1 MTRFLA
7 DEDVYA
13 ITVRWLRAAGHDALF
28 VCETAHRGVTD
39 DRIWDWA
46 QQEGRVLITRDKG
59 FGRRFVASPPPRLG
73 IILIRG
79 EFQEMPAV
87 HMTLADALAAVPADV
102 LASALLV
109 VQAGRYRLR
118 RS

>member
-1 MTRFLA
+1 VTRFLA

-13 ITVRWLRAAGHDALF
+13 ITVRWLRAAGHDVLY
-28 VCETAHRGVTD
+28 VCETPQRGISD
-39 DRIWDWA
+39 DRVWDWA
-46 QQEGRVLITRDKG
+46 RQEGRILVTRDKG
-59 FGRRFVASPPPRLG
+59 FGRRFVGSTPPRVG

-79 EFQEMPAV
+79 DFQETPAV
-87 HMTLADALAAVPADV
+87 HQTLADALAAVPANV
-102 LASALLV
+102 LVGALLV